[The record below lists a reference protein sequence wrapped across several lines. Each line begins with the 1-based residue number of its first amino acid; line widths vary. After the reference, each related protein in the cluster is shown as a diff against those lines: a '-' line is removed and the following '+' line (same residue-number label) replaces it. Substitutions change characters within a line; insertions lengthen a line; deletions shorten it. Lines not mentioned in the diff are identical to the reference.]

1 MKFVRQTTVSRS
13 VSAFTGIFRGVST
26 RRDSRA
32 RNVVPRGVPTPLVE
46 LSAVN
51 EDTIENIQNWRVW
64 AREQAHQATTTGFQH
79 VDSPGLNNLFEEIDW
94 LLQDN
99 IDEANHVS
107 RTLSVRSASQ
117 SQTGKVKVRLSLS
130 ELGFLWQ
137 RRLQERVPLQ
147 YLTHMAYW
155 RDFSLVITPDVLI
168 PRPETELLVDFA
180 LQAQQKW
187 KCSDLALAEGP
198 WLDMGTGSGAI
209 AIGIVKAF
217 IAKGLNPNPVVHA
230 VDLCPKA
237 CVLAQH
243 NSVRN
248 GVQNNIKVTQGSWF
262 NALGS
267 AEIKFSGIVSNPPY
281 IPSEEMYC
289 LQPEV
294 LEHEPLLA
302 LDGGSG
308 SGTESLVDVCFGA
321 SIQLQH
327 GGFLALETLG
337 DEQSKFVRD
346 VLLSMGS
353 FRKIEILQDY
363 TGIKRF
369 VTALR
374 L

>member
-1 MKFVRQTTVSRS
+1 MNFARQVTVSRA
-13 VSAFTGIFRGVST
+13 VSIFRGIFRGVST
-26 RRDSRA
+26 RRDSRV
-32 RNVVPRGVPTPLVE
+32 RNVVPTSIPTPLVE
-46 LSAVN
+46 LSAVH

-79 VDSPGLNNLFEEIDW
+79 VDSPGLKNLFDEIDW
-94 LLQDN
+94 LVQDN
-99 IDEANHVS
+99 IDEANHLN
-107 RTLSVRSASQ
+107 RTLSVRSTSQ
-117 SQTGKVKVRLSLS
+117 SQTGKVKMRLSLS

-137 RRLQERVPLQ
+137 RRLHERVPLQ
-147 YLTHMAYW
+147 HLTHMAYW

-180 LQAQQKW
+180 LQAQHQW
-187 KCSDLALAEGP
+187 KCSDLAEGP

-217 IAKGLNPNPVVHA
+217 IDKGISSNPMVHA

-237 CVLAQH
+237 CLLAQH
-243 NSVRN
+243 NSVRT

-262 NALGS
+262 STLGL

-281 IPSEEMYC
+281 IPSEEMHC

-321 SIQLQH
+321 SVHLQH

-337 DEQSKFVRD
+337 DEQSKLVRD

-353 FRKIEILQDY
+353 FEKIEILQDY
-363 TGIKRF
+363 TGVKRF